1 MHPLTGSPT
10 QFGKQVHLG
19 LWLMTVHSELR
30 PHVSGQG
37 SIHLF
42 LEQESTLGQ
51 SESTLHSGSG
61 GADKRCILV
70 LLFSQSYIL
79 SWLN

>member
-1 MHPLTGSPT
+1 
-10 QFGKQVHLG
+10 
-19 LWLMTVHSELR
+19 MTVHLVLYSIVG
-30 PHVSGQG
+30 PHGPGQG

-51 SESTLHSGSG
+51 SELTLHSGSG